1 MSYMRSEERA
11 RQILGCA
18 KRVFAQRG
26 FHAANIS
33 HICEAAGIGR
43 GTLYQYFANKR
54 AVLTAILRET
64 LDRIRALME
73 RQEAQMQRTPFAPP
87 EKVTRTAAIEY
98 SARQL
103 RELLQVV
110 FEDEHTLRIL
120 LREAVGLD
128 AAVEEILGEIDSTFI
143 AIVERSLVA
152 SQRAGFVRELDAR
165 AVATMVGGGVEKP
178 ARAARRGETT
188 VDLDVLAREATRLH
202 AIGTLSSRLR
212 PEPTEPHELRPSDAP
227 EPHARKE

>member
-26 FHAANIS
+26 FHAASIS

-64 LDRIRALME
+64 LERVRALME
-73 RQEAQMQRTPFAPP
+73 RQEEATSFAPP

-103 RELLQVV
+103 RELLGVV

-128 AAVEEILGEIDSTFI
+128 ASVEAILGEIDSTLI

-152 SQRAGFVRELDAR
+152 SRRAGFVRELDAR
-165 AVATMVGGGVEKP
+165 AVATMVVGGVEKL
-178 ARAARRGETT
+178 ALAALRGETPMN
-188 VDLDVLAREATRLH
+188 LDVLAREATRLH
-202 AIGTLSSRLR
+202 AIGILSDRLR
-212 PEPTEPHELRPSDAP
+212 PERTRDPDA
-227 EPHARKE
+227 KE